1 MLVLKLLRKDFC
13 EEELENEYLCQ
24 TNEVKRRID
33 RRKSK
38 QDRQLSL
45 AGLLLLRKGV
55 GQLYGIDDYSV
66 KYSENGKPFL
76 DFCFFSISHSGG
88 LAVCAISDNPIG
100 IDTEAFYEIKPR
112 ESYMLFSKNESRY
125 VNEKPELRSVRYL
138 RLWTMKEALI
148 KLRGGKLRDAV
159 GYCFPDI
166 TDDPIYLLGNLR
178 FTTENDGGYIITVC
192 EEVL

>member
-1 MLVLKLLRKDFC
+1 MLVLKLLRKDFH
-13 EEELENEYLCQ
+13 EAELENEYLCQ

-45 AGLLLLRKGV
+45 AGLLLLRRGV
-55 GQLYGIDDYSV
+55 KTLYGIDDYSV
-66 KYSENGKPFL
+66 KYSENGKPLL

-88 LAVCAISDNPIG
+88 LAVCAVSDKPIG
-100 IDTEAFYEIKPR
+100 IDTEALREIKPH
-112 ESYMLFSKNESRY
+112 ESYMLFSENESRY
-125 VNEKPELRSVRYL
+125 VNERPELRSVRYL

-148 KLRGGKLRDAV
+148 KLKGGKLWDA
-159 GYCFPDI
+159 GEYCFPDI